1 MNLEKR
7 LFDYLDISAS
17 TISKLNQTNFLRP
30 FLEYLIIEELTK
42 DLEVPQDILEKSF
55 NNFCITNGLDNKAK
69 VNNFLQKNYLTYQ
82 ELINQISYPLK
93 KNAYMLSEYG
103 HLAEN
108 LYLKRKD
115 DLDKII
121 FSQIC
126 VKDRNFAYD
135 IYLKLESRE
144 SSFGE
149 IKNIFKK
156 NKELIIH
163 EKVGPINT
171 SSLEPE
177 MKEFLVQQTE
187 DELQEPILIDDFWVI
202 LRLDKKIDTVFDD
215 QMKLLMVT
223 ELFED
228 WIQNQI
234 QDMVNKLQNWHNYK

>member
-7 LFDYLDISAS
+7 LVDYLENSAS
-17 TISKLNQTNFLRP
+17 TINKLNQTNFLRP
-30 FLEYLIIEELTK
+30 FLKYLIVEELTK
-42 DLEVPQDILEKSF
+42 DLEVPQDILENSF
-55 NNFCITNGLDNKAK
+55 KNFCLSNGLDNKAK
-69 VNNFLQKNYLTYQ
+69 VNNFLQINFLTYQ
-82 ELINQISYPLK
+82 ELIDQITHPLK
-93 KNAYMLSEYG
+93 KNVYMISEYG

-108 LYLKRKD
+108 LYLRRKD

-126 VKDRNFAYD
+126 VKDRNSAYD

-149 IKNIFKK
+149 IKELFKN
-156 NKELIIH
+156 NKEFIFH

-177 MKEFLVQQTE
+177 MKELLVQQTE
-187 DELQEPILIDDFWVI
+187 GDLQEPILIDDFWVI

-228 WIQNQI
+228 WIQNEI
-234 QDMVNKLQNWHNYK
+234 QDMVKKLQNWQT

>member
-7 LFDYLDISAS
+7 LVDYLENSAS
-17 TISKLNQTNFLRP
+17 TINKLNQTNFLRP
-30 FLEYLIIEELTK
+30 FLKYLIVEELTK
-42 DLEVPQDILEKSF
+42 DLEVPQDILENSF
-55 NNFCITNGLDNKAK
+55 KNFCLSNGLDNKAK
-69 VNNFLQKNYLTYQ
+69 VNNFLQINFLTYQ
-82 ELINQISYPLK
+82 ELIDQITHPLK
-93 KNAYMLSEYG
+93 KNVFMISEYG

-108 LYLKRKD
+108 LYLRRKD

-126 VKDRNFAYD
+126 VKDRNSAYD

-149 IKNIFKK
+149 IKELFKN
-156 NKELIIH
+156 NKEFIFH

-177 MKEFLVQQTE
+177 MKELLVQQTE
-187 DELQEPILIDDFWVI
+187 GDLQEPILIDDFWVI

-228 WIQNQI
+228 WIKNEI
-234 QDMVNKLQNWHNYK
+234 QDMVNKLQNWQT

>member
-1 MNLEKR
+1 MNLEER

-30 FLEYLIIEELTK
+30 FLKYLIIEELTK

-55 NNFCITNGLDNKAK
+55 NNFCIANGLDNKAK

-82 ELINQISYPLK
+82 ELINQISHPLK

-126 VKDRNFAYD
+126 VKDRNSAYD

-156 NKELIIH
+156 NKELILH

-177 MKEFLVQQTE
+177 MKELLVQQTE
-187 DELQEPILIDDFWVI
+187 GDLQEPILIDDFWVI

-228 WIQNQI
+228 WIQNEI
-234 QDMVNKLQNWHNYK
+234 QDMVNKLQNWHNY

>member
-1 MNLEKR
+1 
-7 LFDYLDISAS
+7 
-17 TISKLNQTNFLRP
+17 
-30 FLEYLIIEELTK
+30 
-42 DLEVPQDILEKSF
+42 
-55 NNFCITNGLDNKAK
+55 
-69 VNNFLQKNYLTYQ
+69 
-82 ELINQISYPLK
+82 
-93 KNAYMLSEYG
+93 MLSEYG

-126 VKDRNFAYD
+126 VKDRNSAYD

-149 IKNIFKK
+149 IKNLFRK
-156 NKELIIH
+156 NKEFIFN

-171 SSLEPE
+171 SSLEPK
-177 MKEFLVQQTE
+177 MKEFLLQQTE
-187 DELQEPILIDDFWVI
+187 DEFQEPILIDDFWVI

-228 WIQNQI
+228 WIQNEI
-234 QDMVNKLQNWHNYK
+234 QDMVKKLQNRHN

>member
-1 MNLEKR
+1 MNLEKK

-17 TISKLNQTNFLRP
+17 TINKLNQTNFLRP
-30 FLEYLIIEELTK
+30 FLKYLIIEELTK
-42 DLEVPQDILEKSF
+42 DLEVPQDILENSF
-55 NNFCITNGLDNKAK
+55 NNFCLTNGLDNKAK
-69 VNNFLQKNYLTYQ
+69 VNNFLQINFLTYQ
-82 ELINQISYPLK
+82 ELIDQITHPLK
-93 KNAYMLSEYG
+93 KNVYMLSEYG

-126 VKDRNFAYD
+126 VKDRNSAYD

-149 IKNIFKK
+149 IKNLFRK
-156 NKELIIH
+156 NKEFIFH

-171 SSLEPE
+171 SSLEPK
-177 MKEFLVQQTE
+177 MKEFLLQQTE
-187 DELQEPILIDDFWVI
+187 DEFQEPILIDDFWVI

-228 WIQNQI
+228 WIQNEI
-234 QDMVNKLQNWHNYK
+234 QDMVNKLQNWHNY

>member
-7 LFDYLDISAS
+7 LFDNLDISAS
-17 TISKLNQTNFLRP
+17 TLSKLNQTNFLKP
-30 FLEYLIIEELTK
+30 FLKYLIIEELTK
-42 DLEVPQDILEKSF
+42 DLEVPRDILEKSF
-55 NNFCITNGLDNKAK
+55 NNFCITNGLDDKAR
-69 VNNFLQKNYLTYQ
+69 VNNFLQKNFLTYQ
-82 ELINQISYPLK
+82 ELINQITHPLK
-93 KNAYMLSEYG
+93 KNVYMLSEYG

-126 VKDRNFAYD
+126 VKDRNSAYD
-135 IYLKLESRE
+135 IYLKLESGE
-144 SSFGE
+144 YSFGQ
-149 IKNIFKK
+149 IKNLFKK
-156 NKELIIH
+156 NNEFIFH

-228 WIQNQI
+228 WIQNEI
-234 QDMVNKLQNWHNYK
+234 QDMVNKLQNWHNK

>member
-7 LFDYLDISAS
+7 LFDVLDTSVS
-17 TISKLNQTNFLRP
+17 TIRKLNQTNFLRP
-30 FLEYLIIEELTK
+30 FLKYLIIEELTK
-42 DLEVPQDILEKSF
+42 GLEVPQDILENSF
-55 NNFCITNGLDNKAK
+55 NNFCITNGLDNKSK
-69 VNNFLQKNYLTYQ
+69 VNNFLQKNFLTYQ
-82 ELINQISYPLK
+82 ELIDQITHPMK
-93 KNAYMLSEYG
+93 KNVYMLSEYG

-108 LYLKRKD
+108 LYLRRKD

-126 VKDRNFAYD
+126 VKDRNSAYD

-149 IKNIFKK
+149 IKELFKN
-156 NKELIIH
+156 NKEFIFH

-177 MKEFLVQQTE
+177 MKELLVQQTE
-187 DELQEPILIDDFWVI
+187 GDLQEPILIDDFWVI

-228 WIQNQI
+228 WIQNEI
-234 QDMVNKLQNWHNYK
+234 QDMVNKLQNWHN

>member
-1 MNLEKR
+1 
-7 LFDYLDISAS
+7 
-17 TISKLNQTNFLRP
+17 
-30 FLEYLIIEELTK
+30 
-42 DLEVPQDILEKSF
+42 
-55 NNFCITNGLDNKAK
+55 
-69 VNNFLQKNYLTYQ
+69 
-82 ELINQISYPLK
+82 
-93 KNAYMLSEYG
+93 MLSEYG

-126 VKDRNFAYD
+126 VKDRNSAYD

-149 IKNIFKK
+149 IKNLFRK
-156 NKELIIH
+156 NKEFIFH

-171 SSLEPE
+171 SSLEPK
-177 MKEFLVQQTE
+177 MKEFLLQQTE
-187 DELQEPILIDDFWVI
+187 DEFQEPILIDDFWVI

-228 WIQNQI
+228 WIQNEI
-234 QDMVNKLQNWHNYK
+234 QDMVKKLQNWHN

>member
-7 LFDYLDISAS
+7 LFDYLDISAA

-30 FLEYLIIEELTK
+30 FLKYLIIEELTK
-42 DLEVPQDILEKSF
+42 DLEVPKDILEKSF

-82 ELINQISYPLK
+82 ELINQITHPLK
-93 KNAYMLSEYG
+93 KNVYMLSEYG

-126 VKDRNFAYD
+126 VKDRNSAYD

-149 IKNIFKK
+149 IKNLFKK
-156 NKELIIH
+156 NKELILN

-171 SSLEPE
+171 SSLDPE
-177 MKEFLVQQTE
+177 MKEFLFQQTE

-215 QMKLLMVT
+215 KIKLLMVT

-228 WIQNQI
+228 WIQNEI
-234 QDMVNKLQNWHNYK
+234 QDMVNKLQNWHNY

>member
-7 LFDYLDISAS
+7 LVDYLENSAS
-17 TISKLNQTNFLRP
+17 TINKLNQTNFLRP
-30 FLEYLIIEELTK
+30 FLKYLIVEELTK
-42 DLEVPQDILEKSF
+42 DLEVPQDILENSF
-55 NNFCITNGLDNKAK
+55 KNFCLSNGLDNKAK
-69 VNNFLQKNYLTYQ
+69 VNNFLQINFLTYQ
-82 ELINQISYPLK
+82 ELIDQITHPLK
-93 KNAYMLSEYG
+93 KNVYMISEYG

-108 LYLKRKD
+108 LYLRRKD

-126 VKDRNFAYD
+126 VKDRNSAYD

-149 IKNIFKK
+149 IKELFKN
-156 NKELIIH
+156 NKEFIFH

-177 MKEFLVQQTE
+177 MKELLVQQTE
-187 DELQEPILIDDFWVI
+187 GDLQEPILIDDFWVI

-215 QMKLLMVT
+215 QTKLLMVT

-228 WIQNQI
+228 WIEKEI
-234 QDMVNKLQNWHNYK
+234 QDMVNKLQNWHT

>member
-7 LFDYLDISAS
+7 LFDVLDTSVS
-17 TISKLNQTNFLRP
+17 TIRKLNQTNFLRP
-30 FLEYLIIEELTK
+30 FLKYLIIEELTK
-42 DLEVPQDILEKSF
+42 GLEVPQDILENSF
-55 NNFCITNGLDNKAK
+55 NNFCITNGLDNKSK
-69 VNNFLQKNYLTYQ
+69 VNNFLQKNFLTYQ
-82 ELINQISYPLK
+82 ELIDQITHPMK
-93 KNAYMLSEYG
+93 KNVYMLSEYG

-126 VKDRNFAYD
+126 VKDRNSAYD

-149 IKNIFKK
+149 IKELFKN
-156 NKELIIH
+156 NKEFIFH

-177 MKEFLVQQTE
+177 MKELLVQQTE
-187 DELQEPILIDDFWVI
+187 GDLQEPILIDDFWVI

-228 WIQNQI
+228 WIQNEI
-234 QDMVNKLQNWHNYK
+234 QDMVKKLQNWHT